1 MLIHLGRLFV
11 IVHLLVRILT
21 GLIDRKWLIVVV
33 VEWIKLLLGMY
44 ALIGIGKSGED
55 SFLCH
60 VSLLTII
67 MHIVG
72 LHLLIV

>member
-1 MLIHLGRLFV
+1 MLMHLVCLIV
-11 IVHLLVRILT
+11 IVHLLVRILN
-21 GLIDRKWLIVVV
+21 GLIGRKRFIVVV
-33 VEWIKLLLGMY
+33 EGIKLLLGMY
-44 ALIGIGKSGED
+44 ALIDIVKSGDE

-60 VSLLTII
+60 VSLLGII